1 MNPIRRRHGLLALTF
16 ALLPMAGCAGP
27 LLDSLRE
34 RRAAAGE
41 SSEGELSGV
50 FSGRLKGDV
59 PMPAGAR
66 LIRDVKFGDDPQQTL
81 DVYVPANARGAPIL
95 FMVHGGAWMLGD
107 KAYLPVVKAKVQR
120 WLPKGY
126 IVVSTNYR
134 MSRNPKVLDQVDDVA
149 RALALTQQ
157 QAATWGGDA
166 GRLLVMGHSAGA
178 HLVSLLASDQALIR
192 RHGLQPWRGTVSL
205 DSAVLNVVETMESKH
220 YGFYDRVFGDDRDLW
235 LAASPFHRLGTVTAP
250 FLLVCASGRPDSCP
264 QAEAFA
270 GKLRSLGGK
279 ATVLPVAMKHGA
291 TNTELG
297 EPSAYTE
304 SVERFMHEVG
314 LP

>member
-34 RRAAAGE
+34 RRAAAAE
-41 SSEGELSGV
+41 SSDGELEGR
-50 FSGRLKGDV
+50 FAGRLKGEV
-59 PMPAGAR
+59 PLPPGAR
-66 LIRDVKFGDDPQQTL
+66 LMRDIAFGDDAQQTL

-149 RALALTQQ
+149 RALALTQK
-157 QAATWGGDA
+157 QAVAWGGDA
-166 GRLLVMGHSAGA
+166 GRVLVMGHSAGA
-178 HLVSLLASDQALIR
+178 HLVSLLAADQALIR

-205 DSAVLNVVETMESKH
+205 DSAVLNVVETMEAKH
-220 YGFYDRVFGDDRDLW
+220 YGFYDRVFGTDRDLW
-235 LAASPFHRLGTVTAP
+235 LAASPFHRLSTATTP
-250 FLLVCASGRPDSCP
+250 FLLVCANGRPDSCP

-291 TNTELG
+291 TNTDLG

-304 SVERFMHEVG
+304 SVEGFMREVG